1 MSNKLRKSRVLG
13 VVGIGVLSALLAGCG
28 SQSAASVVAT
38 YNGGTVTQSQL
49 QQQISLLTLLNPQA
63 KLTAPT
69 TKALIIK
76 QYIVSDRILLPLAAR
91 RGFAPPQAQVQ
102 QDVISLKQQLVQS
115 VYKNSASSLNAKM
128 QSLNLTDSDLA
139 KIISDNITLN
149 NYAASLIPKSA
160 ITAYYKQ
167 NLAQYTTASQRAI
180 LVKTLPE
187 AKTVYGLLKQST
199 SVANWDKLAKKYSQ
213 DPGSKNN
220 GGLYSNQ
227 PVGNWVPTFQQH
239 VLTQPL
245 DRLGSPFHTRY
256 GYFVME
262 VLNRSV
268 APMSQVKATIAQQ
281 LMSNPK
287 SPYAAKYTAMVNTL
301 QKKANIKVTVS

>member
-1 MSNKLRKSRVLG
+1 MPNKTRKLRISGILG
-13 VVGIGVLSALLAGCG
+13 IAVLSASLAGCG

-69 TKALIIK
+69 TEALIVK
-76 QYIVSDRILLPLAAR
+76 QYIVSDRILLPLAAQH
-91 RGFAPPQAQVQ
+91 GFTPPQAQVQ
-102 QDVISLKQQLVQS
+102 QDVVSLKQQLVQS
-115 VYKNSASSLNAKM
+115 VYKNSASSLNTKM

-139 KIISDNITLN
+139 KIISENITLN
-149 NYAASLIPKSA
+149 NYAASLIPSSA

-187 AKTVYGLLKQST
+187 ATRIYGLLKQSS
-199 SVANWDKLAKKYSQ
+199 SVSNWDKLAKQYSQ

-245 DRLGSPFHTRY
+245 NRLGSPFHTRY
-256 GYFVME
+256 GYFVMQ
-262 VLNRSV
+262 VLNRHA
-268 APMSQVKATIAQQ
+268 APISQVKSTIAQQ

-287 SPYAAKYTAMVNTL
+287 SPYAAKYTAMVSAL
-301 QKKANIKVTVS
+301 QKKANIKVTV